1 MRFLPIVRRLTAIL
15 LVLGVGALLALLLFV
30 ATRRG
35 PEDLPWTPLDL
46 GEPIG
51 LATRG
56 KLVALA
62 GDAPACTAL
71 LDRAGV
77 RYSRPPDRTSGAH
90 CGYDD
95 AVALRPGGAN
105 GLALAPADLGTSCAV
120 AAALV
125 LWEWQVVQPAALR
138 HFGVPAA
145 RIEHFGSYSCRRIYG
160 RAEGANW
167 SEHARARAID
177 VAGVRL
183 ADGRRIGVA
192 ADWTGKGAEAAFL
205 RDIRDGACTL
215 FATTLSP
222 DYNRA
227 HHDHLHLDMAAR
239 GGFGVCR

>member
-1 MRFLPIVRRLTAIL
+1 MRFFVIARRLAAIALIL
-15 LVLGVGALLALLLFV
+15 LGAAAIAAVLFV

-35 PEDLPWTPLDL
+35 PADLPWTPLDP
-46 GEPIG
+46 GAAIG

-62 GDAPACTAL
+62 GDGPACTAL

-77 RYSRPPDRTSGAH
+77 AYRAIPDRTSGDH

-105 GLALAPADLGTSCAV
+105 GLALAPADLGTSCSV
-120 AAALV
+120 AAALAM
-125 LWEWQVVQPAALR
+125 WEWQVVQPAALR

-145 RIEHFGSYSCRRIYG
+145 RVDHFGSYSCRRIYG

-183 ADGRRIGVA
+183 EDGRRISVA
-192 ADWTGKGAEAAFL
+192 ADWQGEGAEAAFL
-205 RDIRDGACTL
+205 RDIRDGACDL